1 MRIAIGMDIHD
12 AKCAVHAVYA
22 GNGRV
27 KKHEQELL
35 DVFNHDF
42 RRVKTDRNEFKKMLD
57 TLEGHTVSV
66 LIENSTIVHKVYWAL
81 KNIGVEVT
89 VAQSADLKNI
99 TDSVTKND
107 DNDAKELAA
116 YERRRIHGEK
126 EFAICI
132 IAPPEIMAKKQFIR
146 AIFADKVDLA
156 DTKKRVRARVKV
168 MGKDLKKD
176 YSDISCKAAMNEL
189 KHTKDPFLMY
199 EVAVMRSIKDR
210 ISEGEKHVTIMF
222 SDDRNTQLLMT
233 IPGFGIVF
241 SAYVSMIIMD
251 IDRFDSNVKLEAFS
265 GLVPKQ
271 NASSN
276 SDPDC
281 RTTHHGDRIMR
292 EHMKYAVIAHV
303 KWAPNSIVT
312 QMYHRLRKRGVKYN
326 KVITACSR
334 KMMDV
339 IRSVLK
345 NQRPFTTDAA
355 LLRLARGTASEL
367 EKDHDDDAEYDDES
381 SLEAMETN
389 ILEGAT
395 AKI

>member
-1 MRIAIGMDIHD
+1 MLASFLVIYCHYLMCDGFT
-12 AKCAVHAVYA
+12 
-22 GNGRV
+22 
-27 KKHEQELL
+27 HE
-35 DVFNHDF
+35 F
-42 RRVKTDRNEFKKMLD
+42 RMN
-57 TLEGHTVSV
+57 
-66 LIENSTIVHKVYWAL
+66 
-81 KNIGVEVT
+81 
-89 VAQSADLKNI
+89 
-99 TDSVTKND
+99 
-107 DNDAKELAA
+107 
-116 YERRRIHGEK
+116 
-126 EFAICI
+126 
-132 IAPPEIMAKKQFIR
+132 
-146 AIFADKVDLA
+146 
-156 DTKKRVRARVKV
+156 VR
-168 MGKDLKKD
+168 
-176 YSDISCKAAMNEL
+176 
-189 KHTKDPFLMY
+189 MY

>member
-22 GNGRV
+22 GNGRA

-35 DVFNHDF
+35 DTFNHDF
-42 RRVKTDRNEFKKMLD
+42 RRIKTDRDAFKKMMD

-66 LIENSTIVHKVYWAL
+66 LIENSTIVHMVYWAL
-81 KNIGVEVT
+81 RSINVEVT

-132 IAPPEIMAKKQFIR
+132 IAPQEIMAKKQFIR

-176 YSDISCKAAMNEL
+176 YSDISCKAALNEL
-189 KHTKDPFLMY
+189 KQTRDPFLMY

-210 ISEGEKHVTIMF
+210 IAEGEKHIAVMF
-222 SDDRNTQLLMT
+222 SNDMNTQLLMT

-251 IDRFDSNVKLEAFS
+251 IGRFDTNTKLEAYS

-292 EHMKYAVIAHV
+292 EHMKYAIMAHV
-303 KWAPNSIVT
+303 KWAPDSVVT
-312 QMYHRLRKRGVKYN
+312 HMYKRLRKRGVKYN

-339 IRSVLK
+339 IRSVLR
-345 NQRPFTTDAA
+345 NQRPFTTDAS

-367 EKDHDDDAEYDDES
+367 EKDHDDDVEYDDES
-381 SLEAMETN
+381 SLEAMEM
-389 ILEGAT
+389 
-395 AKI
+395 KIIEEAISEA